1 MEKLYNKEEAAA
13 FILNKFKE
21 QGDFSFIDE
30 RLFCDM
36 VRDIQELDS
45 QYIDQCESE
54 DAVYDDDEAYERIH
68 GAMTEKYPDFNRKN
82 RASGFSLPRKCLSE
96 KEALKDR
103 CAVRR
108 AVQIYGRIY
117 HQQSLGK

>member
-30 RLFCDM
+30 KLFCDM

-45 QYIDQCESE
+45 QYIDQFESE

-68 GAMTEKYPDFNRKN
+68 GAMTEKYPDFKTYMMR
-82 RASGFSLPRKCLSE
+82 LVDDYLDYSE
-96 KEALKDR
+96 DYLESIGAIDWE
-103 CAVRR
+103 
-108 AVQIYGRIY
+108 
-117 HQQSLGK
+117 